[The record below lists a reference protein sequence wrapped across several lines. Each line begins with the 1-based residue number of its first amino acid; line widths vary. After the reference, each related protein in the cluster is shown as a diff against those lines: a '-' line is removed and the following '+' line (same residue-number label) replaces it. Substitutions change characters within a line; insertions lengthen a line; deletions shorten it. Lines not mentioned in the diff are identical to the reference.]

1 MMKTGSGCLQWESI
15 TSVERTGFRTGNII
29 PAVRQW
35 RLWIGDMLDIGI
47 AEKAAEETGYAWDS
61 SLYL

>member
-1 MMKTGSGCLQWESI
+1 MTLGL
-15 TSVERTGFRTGNII
+15 
-29 PAVRQW
+29 
-35 RLWIGDMLDIGI
+35 IGDMLDIGI